1 MTIFSNESANMTS
14 SSNPNLLLLPFPPRP
29 PSRASLSAAYRPS
42 LLAVLSKIKNPTR
55 SSVLVVAVVC
65 PVLRGASPKTKS
77 LSWAAAQSLVAGIYS
92 LVAVVC
98 AEQGIA
104 TDVSGG
110 PGSVDSRVVLVD
122 HDADRRFAL
131 DFVAAVEPNNTT
143 VVDLPTF
150 ASAYH
155 PWSCIFHVNS
165 ERGYQT
171 LSTYLKFAEG
181 KQTILQSQLVVVEAG
196 LSMNLEG
203 TGNDQMDASP
213 LYPVVCLGGTFDHL
227 HPGHKLL
234 IMAGVL
240 LLSVPDK
247 DSCSSCRLVLG
258 ITGDE
263 MLKNK
268 KYSEFVQSW
277 EDRARCVLDF
287 ISSLLELDKRGWK
300 KKQGPVPTIA
310 TKPGHLEAKFRNGTI
325 TIECVEFQDLY
336 GPTISM
342 PEIEALVFSGETRS
356 GGKAV
361 NDERVR
367 LGMKALD
374 TYEVDVLDARDLGDE
389 TATAE
394 GFTNKISSTA
404 IRQQKAEAA
413 AAAAKSTL

>member
-1 MTIFSNESANMTS
+1 MS
-14 SSNPNLLLLPFPPRP
+14 SEQNLSLLLLPCPPRP

-42 LLAVLSKIKNPTR
+42 FLAVLSKIRNSTR
-55 SSVLVVAVVC
+55 ASVLIVAVAC

-92 LVAVVC
+92 LIAVVC

-104 TDVSGG
+104 TDVDGG

-122 HDADRRFAL
+122 HDANRRVAP
-131 DFVAAVEPNNTT
+131 DFVAAIEPNNTT

-150 ASAYH
+150 ACAYH
-155 PWSCIFHVNS
+155 PWNYIFHVNS
-165 ERGYQT
+165 EQGYRT

-196 LSMNLEG
+196 LSMNVEG
-203 TGNDQMDASP
+203 TGNDDVEASP

-240 LLSVPDK
+240 LLRVPEK
-247 DSCSSCRLVLG
+247 DSGSSCRMVLG

-268 KYSEFVQSW
+268 KYGEFVQSW
-277 EDRARCVLDF
+277 DDRARCILDF
-287 ISSLLELDKRGWK
+287 MGSLLELDKSGWK
-300 KKQGPVPTIA
+300 KKSGPVPTVV
-310 TKPGHLEAKFRNGTI
+310 TKPGHVEAKFRNGTI
-325 TIECVEFQDLY
+325 TVECVEFQDVY

-342 PEIEALVFSGETRS
+342 PEIEALVYSGETRS

-367 LGMKALD
+367 LGMKPLE

-389 TATAE
+389 TATKE
-394 GFTNKISSTA
+394 DFTNKISSTA

-413 AAAAKSTL
+413 AATAAAAKSSL